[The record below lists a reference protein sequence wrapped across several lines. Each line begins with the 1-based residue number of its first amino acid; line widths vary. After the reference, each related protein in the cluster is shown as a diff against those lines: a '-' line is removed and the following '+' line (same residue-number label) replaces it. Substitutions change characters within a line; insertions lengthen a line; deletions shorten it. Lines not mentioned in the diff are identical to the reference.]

1 MIDSDPLP
9 ASHMVRIYRRRERH
23 IKARGV
29 SSLGFA
35 EAVQALT
42 DAGHLPL
49 RLGSVAAAD
58 PPYHFQIFLSADAS
72 TVVACLGVDQAH
84 RMIDRE

>member
-9 ASHMVRIYRRRERH
+9 ASHMVSIYRRQERH

-29 SSLGFA
+29 PSLGFA

-42 DAGHLPL
+42 DAGNLLL
-49 RLGSVAAAD
+49 RLGSVTAAD
-58 PPYHFQIFLSADAS
+58 PPYNFQIFLSADAS
-72 TVVACLGVDQAH
+72 TVVACLGVDQEH
-84 RMIDRE
+84 RMTDRE